1 LVEGGKRSYGFY
13 RSYWRYDYAHS
24 KCAAEEKSD
33 SFDPSV
39 QAKKN
44 ILDVLVDEGY
54 VSTYRELGEKVSEKM
69 FEVSLKYNRS
79 RPVINAIVR
88 ISKPSV
94 HFYRN
99 LKKNPR
105 VASGLGNAILTTSRG
120 VMSDVKARD
129 AGVGGKILL
138 TVW

>member
-1 LVEGGKRSYGFY
+1 MAFTDPIGDMITRIRNAQQRRKATVLIPV
-13 RSYWRYDYAHS
+13 S
-24 KCAAEEKSD
+24 KL
-33 SFDPSV
+33 
-39 QAKKN
+39 KKN

>member
-1 LVEGGKRSYGFY
+1 MAFTDPIGDMITRIRNAQQRKKATVLVP
-13 RSYWRYDYAHS
+13 AS
-24 KCAAEEKSD
+24 KL
-33 SFDPSV
+33 
-39 QAKKN
+39 KKN

-54 VSTYRELGEKVSEKM
+54 LSAYKELGEKVSEKM

-79 RPVINAIVR
+79 RPVINEIVR